1 MKIAVIGAGHW
12 GINLVRNLHELGV
25 LSHVVEKNP
34 ETVDVVSKEI
44 SDVQFINDYDS
55 LLSSDIDAVAIAT
68 PTVTHHEIALKFLE
82 HGKDVFIEKPMT
94 ISTKEAEEL
103 VRVAETNQ
111 RILMV
116 GHILLY
122 QPAIDF
128 IKSYIDQGYLGKIY
142 HLHQERLKLGQVRT
156 VENVIW
162 SLGIHDIAVL
172 LYLVGSSPERI
183 DFTGH
188 CGVQN
193 HIEDDA
199 YVHMTFDEGIM
210 AHLHSSWIWPENK
223 RSLKI
228 IGEKGILVYDEI
240 EQTVVLHK
248 KRIGRDL
255 ENIDQGEEQLF
266 EGSDQPLR
274 LEMEHFIH
282 CIRSREEPLSDGRS
296 GAEVIRALE
305 SLNRS

>member
-12 GINLVRNLHELGV
+12 GVNLVRNLHSLGA
-25 LSHVVEKNP
+25 LSHVVEK
-34 ETVDVVSKEI
+34 DSDIIDAVSKDI
-44 SDVQFINDYDS
+44 TNVQFLNDYDS

-68 PTVTHHEIALKFLE
+68 LPAMHYEIALKFLE
-82 HGKDVFIEKPMT
+82 IGKDVFIEKPMT
-94 ISTKEAEEL
+94 LASKDADEL
-103 VRVAETNQ
+103 VRVAESNQ
-111 RILMV
+111 CILMV
-116 GHILLY
+116 GHLLLY

-128 IKSYIDQGYLGKIY
+128 IKSYIDQGNLGKIY
-142 HLHQERLKLGQVRT
+142 HLHQERLKLGRVRT
-156 VENVIW
+156 EENVLW

-172 LYLVGSSPERI
+172 LYLVGSSPESV

-188 CGVQN
+188 CGVQKQ
-193 HIEDDA
+193 IEDDT

-228 IGEKGILVYDEI
+228 IGEKGMLIYDEI

-248 KRIGRDL
+248 KRIGSDL
-255 ENIDQGEEQLF
+255 KNIDQGEEQLF

-282 CIRSREEPLSDGRS
+282 CIESRDRPISDGHS
-296 GAEVIRALE
+296 GLEVVRVTE